1 MNVHRFANGD
11 TMPMLGLGT
20 WKSAPGDVYT
30 AVKEAVRIGYRHIDC
45 AAIYGNEH
53 EVGRA
58 LMECFHEGLVKR
70 EDLWIT
76 SKLWNDKHATEDV
89 VPALQQ
95 TLTDLHLDY
104 LDLYLVH
111 WPVAIKKGL
120 VFPKSGQDMASLDE
134 IPLSA
139 TWKGMENAVQQKL
152 CRHIGVSNF
161 GIRKLLDLCAITRIK
176 PEVNQV
182 ELHPYLPQRELVE
195 TCEAQGVHVT
205 AYSPLG
211 SPDRPAGL
219 KRADA
224 PVLLDDPIIASVARA
239 KGITPAQVLLAWA
252 LARNTSVIPKSVNPE
267 RMKVNLEAAKIE
279 LTDEDLLHVAAIDRQ
294 ERYVAARMWTMPG
307 SPYTEA
313 DVWA

>member
-1 MNVHRFANGD
+1 MKVHRFANGD

-20 WKSAPGDVYT
+20 WKSAPGEVYT
-30 AVKEAVRIGYRHIDC
+30 AVKEAIRIGYRHIDC

-58 LMECFHEGLVKR
+58 LDECFAEGLVKR

-89 VPALQQ
+89 VPALQK
-95 TLTDLHLDY
+95 TLSDLRLDY

-111 WPVAIKKGL
+111 WPVAIKRGL

-134 IPLSA
+134 IPLST
-139 TWKGMENAVQQKL
+139 TWKGMESAVEQKL
-152 CRHIGVSNF
+152 ARHIGVSNF
-161 GIRKLLDLCAITRIK
+161 GIRKLLDLSAVVRTK
-176 PEVNQV
+176 PEVNQI

-195 TCEAQGVHVT
+195 TSKAQGVHVT

-211 SPDRPAGL
+211 SPDRPAGM
-219 KRADA
+219 KKSDS
-224 PVLLDDPIIASVARA
+224 PVLLEDPIIAAVARD

-252 LARNTSVIPKSVNPE
+252 LERGTSVIPKSVNPE
-267 RMKVNLEAAKIE
+267 RMKANLAAADIS
-279 LTDEDLLHVAAIDRQ
+279 LTDEDLLHIAGINRH
-294 ERYVAARMWTMPG
+294 ERYVGARMWTMPG

-313 DVWA
+313 DIWA

>member
-1 MNVHRFANGD
+1 MKVHRFANGD
-11 TMPMLGLGT
+11 SMPMLGLGT
-20 WKSAPGDVYT
+20 WKSAPGEVYS
-30 AVKEAVRIGYRHIDC
+30 AVKEAIRIGYRHIDC
-45 AAIYGNEH
+45 AAIYANEH

-58 LMECFHEGLVKR
+58 LAECFSEGLVKR

-76 SKLWNDKHATEDV
+76 SKLWNDKHAPEDV

-95 TLTDLHLDY
+95 TLSDLRLDY

-120 VFPKSGQDMASLDE
+120 VFPRSGKDMVSLADL
-134 IPLSA
+134 PLSE
-139 TWKGMENAVQQKL
+139 TWKGLEAAMQQKH

-161 GIRKLLDLCAITRIK
+161 GIRKLLDLTSVARIK
-176 PEVNQV
+176 PEVNQI

-219 KRADA
+219 KREDA
-224 PVLLDDPIIASVARA
+224 PVLLEDPVIARVAQV

-267 RMKVNLEAAKIE
+267 RMRANLAAADLE
-279 LTDEDLLHVAAIDRQ
+279 LNDEDLLQIAGIDRH

-307 SPYTEA
+307 SPYTDA

>member
-1 MNVHRFANGD
+1 MKIHRFSNGD
-11 TMPMLGLGT
+11 TMAMLGLGT
-20 WKSAPGDVYT
+20 WKSAPGEVYT
-30 AVKEAVRIGYRHIDC
+30 AVKEAIRLGYRHIDC

-58 LMECFHEGLVKR
+58 LAECFSDGTVKR
-70 EDLWIT
+70 EELWIT
-76 SKLWNDKHATEDV
+76 SKLWNDKHAQEDV
-89 VPALQQ
+89 IPALQK
-95 TLTDLHLDY
+95 TLSDLRLDD

-111 WPVAIKKGL
+111 WPVALKKG
-120 VFPKSGQDMASLDE
+120 VTFPRSGQDMLSLDAA
-134 IPLSA
+134 PLSA
-139 TWKGMENAVQQKL
+139 TWKGMEDAVAKKL

-161 GIRKLLDLCAITRIK
+161 GIRKLLDLSATAKIK
-176 PEVNQV
+176 PEVNQI

-195 TCEAQGVHVT
+195 TCVAQGVHVT

-219 KRADA
+219 KKADA
-224 PVLLDDPIIASVARA
+224 PVLLEDPIITEIAKE

-267 RMKVNLEAAKIE
+267 RMRQNLAAASIT
-279 LTDEDLLHVAAIDRQ
+279 LTDEDLLRIAGIDRN
-294 ERYVAARMWTMPG
+294 ERYVAATFWTMPG

-313 DVWA
+313 DVWG

>member
-1 MNVHRFANGD
+1 MKVHRFANGD

-20 WKSAPGDVYT
+20 WKSAPGEVYT
-30 AVKEAVRIGYRHIDC
+30 AVKEAIRIGYRHIDC

-58 LMECFHEGLVKR
+58 FAESFAEGLVKR
-70 EDLWIT
+70 EELWIT

-89 VPALQQ
+89 VPALQK
-95 TLTDLHLDY
+95 TLADLRLDY

-111 WPVAIKKGL
+111 WPVAVKKGL

-134 IPLSA
+134 MPLSD

-161 GIRKLLDLCAITRIK
+161 GIRKLLDLSAVARIK

-219 KRADA
+219 KKANA

-252 LARNTSVIPKSVNPE
+252 LGRNTSVIPKSVNVE
-267 RMKVNLEAAKIE
+267 RMQTNLAAAEIT
-279 LTDEDLLHVAAIDRQ
+279 LTDEDLLHIAGIDRQ
-294 ERYVAARMWTMPG
+294 ERFVGAGMWTLPG

>member
-1 MNVHRFANGD
+1 MKMHRFANGD

-20 WKSAPGDVYT
+20 WKSAPGEVYT
-30 AVKEAVRIGYRHIDC
+30 AVKEAIRIGYRHIDC

-58 LMECFHEGLVKR
+58 LSECFAGGLVKR

-89 VPALQQ
+89 VPALQK
-95 TLTDLHLDY
+95 TLADLRLDY
-104 LDLYLVH
+104 LDLYLIH
-111 WPVAIKKGL
+111 WPVAIKAGL
-120 VFPKSGQDMASLDE
+120 VFPKSGKDMVSLAE
-134 IPLSA
+134 LPLSA
-139 TWKGMENAVQQKL
+139 TWKGMEEAVQQRL

-161 GIRKLLDLCAITRIK
+161 GIRNLLELSAGVRIK
-176 PEVNQV
+176 PEVNQI

-195 TCEAQGVHVT
+195 TCAAQGVHVT

-219 KRADA
+219 VRADS
-224 PVLLDDPIIASVARA
+224 PVLLEDPAIARVAQV

-252 LARNTSVIPKSVNPE
+252 LARNTSVIPKSVHPE
-267 RMKVNLEAAKIE
+267 RMRANFAAANIE
-279 LTDEDLLHVAAIDRQ
+279 LTDADLLQIAGIDRH
-294 ERYVAARMWTMPG
+294 ERYVGARMWTMPG
-307 SPYTEA
+307 SPYVEA